1 MIRPSASITTP
12 FEPLFVLFLVDYLAT
27 GRKLPWGNN
36 SQGYLC
42 LEFIICRSVS
52 NTSFFFRFAFR
63 ILYQTADNETT
74 DDKAIIVTGTNGI
87 YKRPAVFKGNVNRDF
102 HNINFVEDHKN
113 VEYDEEDDDEMRPV
127 IPVQNGDIV

>member
-1 MIRPSASITTP
+1 MSLIQV
-12 FEPLFVLFLVDYLAT
+12 F
-27 GRKLPWGNN
+27 
-36 SQGYLC
+36 
-42 LEFIICRSVS
+42 
-52 NTSFFFRFAFR
+52 FFFRFSFR

-74 DDKAIIVTGTNGI
+74 DDKAIIVSGPNGV
-87 YKRPAVFKGNVNRDF
+87 YTKRPAIFKGNVNRDF